1 MHPIIEAEIM
11 KTRTAEAHRRADQ
24 ARLAGAG
31 QGRRALRPLRLPQ
44 LLPSPRPWPAWYW
57 LTLPGRLGW

>member
-1 MHPIIEAEIM
+1 M

-24 ARLAGAG
+24 ARLARAAG

-44 LLPSPRPWPAWYW
+44 LLPSLRPWSAAH
-57 LTLPGRLGW
+57 RSAI